1 MALCRSKRQRFGVQQ
16 RIPER
21 AILSACRQI
30 ARLHEAAG
38 RLVCI
43 RISNGGVIQQGGRRM
58 IPNPEM
64 LGITDLVLLLRGG
77 TTLWVEMKAE
87 DGRQSEGQQ
96 AFQRRISRVGHKYH
110 VARSVEEFEALLSE
124 YGVPRLTLLPS

>member
-1 MALCRSKRQRFGVQQ
+1 MISRGHRLSKGRPM

-43 RISNGGVIQQGGRRM
+43 RISNGGVIQQGGRKM

-64 LGITDLVLLLRGG
+64 AGITDLVLLLRGG
-77 TTLWVEMKAE
+77 TTLWVEMKAQ
-87 DGRQSEGQQ
+87 DGRQSEGQE
-96 AFQRRISRVGHKYH
+96 AFQRRITRVGHKYH
-110 VARSVEEFEALLSE
+110 LARSVEEFEALLSE
-124 YGVPRLTLLPS
+124 YGVPKLTLLPS